1 MAFRCFSFSVFFR
14 RKLETSRSRVFP
26 RFVDMASL
34 APYRYRAC
42 RAIAS
47 ALSKAKTAASGAPVA
62 CQEESRLIGAVGAR
76 FHTNTAG
83 SWHQYVQHVISSTSG
98 APRSR
103 GLRGLQAGQLDER
116 LGSVAKRW
124 LSGSQVAGDADGG
137 RGGGK
142 GKRTGND
149 GYGGND
155 GASEGSAKAETHAER
170 RKRRREEQKVAAS
183 LATVEE
189 EAFSAITDRI
199 PERPMGAVESTS
211 YSLVILAALGFA
223 AAVLYAAFSELIF
236 SPKEY
241 TCFSKTLKK
250 IEEDPRVTIRLGMP
264 MKAYGTESKNRS
276 ARQRIPH
283 RLYSDDQGR
292 EHVQLQFVAKGPS
305 GRATVHADMYED
317 SEATGGWRYHYLY
330 LTVESPLAQQVV
342 LVKPYQVGDNE
353 AVV

>member
-1 MAFRCFSFSVFFR
+1 M
-14 RKLETSRSRVFP
+14 SRLHIP
-26 RFVDMASL
+26 RSADMASL
-34 APYRYRAC
+34 APSRYRAC

-47 ALSKAKTAASGAPVA
+47 ALSKAKTAASGAPGA
-62 CQEESRLIGAVGAR
+62 CQEESRLIGAVVAR
-76 FHTNTAG
+76 FHTHTAG
-83 SWHQYVQHVISSTSG
+83 SLHAYVQYAVSSASV
-98 APRSR
+98 APGWR
-103 GLRGLQAGQLDER
+103 GLRGLQAGHLDER
-116 LGSVAKRW
+116 LGSVARRW
-124 LSGSQVAGDADGG
+124 LSGSPVAGDAGAGQGG
-137 RGGGK
+137 EHGG
-142 GKRTGND
+142 D
-149 GYGGND
+149 D
-155 GASEGSAKAETHAER
+155 GARSETHAER

-250 IEEDPRVTIRLGMP
+250 IEDDPRVTIRLGTP
-264 MKAYGTESKNRS
+264 MKAYGTESQNRS

-283 RLYSDDQGR
+283 RIYSDDQGR

-342 LVKPYQVGDNE
+342 LVKPHQVGDNE

>member
-1 MAFRCFSFSVFFR
+1 M
-14 RKLETSRSRVFP
+14 T
-26 RFVDMASL
+26 SL

-47 ALSKAKTAASGAPVA
+47 ALSKAETGASGVPGFG
-62 CQEESRLIGAVGAR
+62 QEESRAIGAVAAR
-76 FHTNTAG
+76 FHACAAG
-83 SWHQYVQHVISSTSG
+83 SWHQYVQDAVSG
-98 APRSR
+98 AR
-103 GLRGLQAGQLDER
+103 GAPGWRGGRGMQAGQMDER
-116 LGSVAKRW
+116 LGSVARRW
-124 LSGSQVAGDADGG
+124 LSDSSVGGGADGADGAAGGRKGGSGGDA
-137 RGGGK
+137 
-142 GKRTGND
+142 
-149 GYGGND
+149 
-155 GASEGSAKAETHAER
+155 GATSETHAER
-170 RKRRREEQKVAAS
+170 RKRRREAQKAAS

-241 TCFSKTLKK
+241 TCFSKTLRK
-250 IEEDPRVTIRLGMP
+250 IEDDPRVTIRLGTP
-264 MKAYGTESKNRS
+264 MKAYGTESQNRS

-283 RLYSDDQGR
+283 RIYSDDQGR

-342 LVKPYQVGDNE
+342 LVKPHQVGDNE

>member
-1 MAFRCFSFSVFFR
+1 MGHRDVF
-14 RKLETSRSRVFP
+14 L
-26 RFVDMASL
+26 
-34 APYRYRAC
+34 
-42 RAIAS
+42 
-47 ALSKAKTAASGAPVA
+47 
-62 CQEESRLIGAVGAR
+62 
-76 FHTNTAG
+76 
-83 SWHQYVQHVISSTSG
+83 
-98 APRSR
+98 
-103 GLRGLQAGQLDER
+103 ER
-116 LGSVAKRW
+116 LGGVTKRW
-124 LSGSQVAGDADGG
+124 LSSSQVAGDAGGSGNTGGSEKLSNTGG
-137 RGGGK
+137 RGG
-142 GKRTGND
+142 TSHE
-149 GYGGND
+149 GG
-155 GASEGSAKAETHAER
+155 AKSETHAER

-183 LATVEE
+183 LATVDE

-199 PERPMGAVESTS
+199 PQRPMGAVESTS

-250 IEEDPRVTIRLGMP
+250 IEDDPRVTIRLGTP

-283 RLYSDDQGR
+283 RIYSDEQGR

-317 SEATGGWRYHYLY
+317 GEATGGWRYHYLY